1 MIAFS
6 WSAHSSAQRFPLAQ
20 RLREARALRATRS
33 LHSPIFSLRALCY
46 HRAARIAVH
55 FPLGA
60 ISARKNCALSDGADS
75 VRALVARG
83 HLLCPVWE
91 CEPLACVRCGVCVC
105 VCMRTCVCVQRV
117 RVRVRFEASV
127 GAVCVRV
134 SICACAFAS
143 VCCSVCVRVR
153 VRARVY
159 ATRFRRAEMTRGR
172 TEMK

>member
-6 WSAHSSAQRFPLAQ
+6 WSAHCSAQRFPLAQ

-91 CEPLACVRCGVCVC
+91 CEPLACVQCGVCVC
-105 VCMRTCVCVQRV
+105 VHAHLGVRARACM
-117 RVRVRFEASV
+117 RVRFEASV

>member
-6 WSAHSSAQRFPLAQ
+6 WSAHCSAQRFPLAQ

-91 CEPLACVRCGVCVC
+91 CEPLACVQCGVYVC
-105 VCMRTCVCVQRV
+105 VCMRTW
-117 RVRVRFEASV
+117 A
-127 GAVCVRV
+127 CVRV
-134 SICACAFAS
+134 HACVYVLRPVLVPCVSECQFARVHLRACVAVCACVY
-143 VCCSVCVRVR
+143 VCA
-153 VRARVY
+153 RAC
-159 ATRFRRAEMTRGR
+159 TRRGFVVL
-172 TEMK
+172 K